1 MTKRVRTPTV
11 LQMEAVECGAACV
24 AIILAYFG
32 KWLSLEEVRVACGVT
47 RDGSTARSLLRAAR
61 TCGLEAKGY
70 MYSLQTL
77 LKQSPP
83 FIIYWKFNHFMV
95 VEGFSDD
102 GVYVNDPAT
111 GPRTIDHEEFNKGYT
126 GLMLWLR
133 PSTGFVRTGH
143 PPRLWQVIRTRFIR
157 SRQAVTT
164 FFLLS
169 LMLIV
174 PGVLLATFS
183 RIFIDEVMMRGQ
195 SDWLSVLLGVMAGA
209 IVVQAV
215 MTWML
220 QWILLRV
227 ESKLSLFGSAQLLWH
242 LLRLPYTFFVQ
253 RMPGDLVNRLRSND
267 EVAKAF
273 GQDLGR
279 TLAQLFVAAFYVTV
293 VVLFDPVLATVA
305 IGLTATA
312 VLITC
317 LARRRLQDISMKVEM
332 EETKVFNNTVV
343 AMKTIETI
351 KATGDESMAFTR
363 WAGHHA
369 ASINVEQQLGL
380 HTTLVQS
387 LSFLTGGLTTAAVLG
402 LGSMRIMSGDLTV
415 GGVAAIQGMV
425 AAFKPPME
433 ALAGFLTRLEQTRA
447 SLQRV
452 DDVLNYELDDSFR
465 ASPPTVVAQTRKVK
479 LDGYIELRS
488 VSFGYNATEGPLIT
502 NLNLSIK
509 PGARIALVGS
519 TGSGKSTIAKL
530 VAGLYRPWSGAVMLD
545 GVPAEE
551 WPLHLR
557 RNSIGW
563 VDQESFLFEGTVADN
578 LTLWDR
584 SIPEPVITNAA
595 RDAEIHGVITS
606 RPGGYDGPV
615 LENGA
620 NFSGGEVQRIEL
632 ASVLAMEPSILILD
646 EATSALDPN
655 VEVMIDGN
663 LRRRG
668 CTTLIVAHRLSTI
681 RDCEEII
688 VLDAGQV
695 VERGSHETLMAN
707 KGRYS
712 EIVEY

>member
-32 KWLSLEEVRVACGVT
+32 KWLPIEEVRVACGVT
-47 RDGSTARSLLRAAR
+47 RDGSTARSILRAAR
-61 TCGLEAKGY
+61 TYGLEAKGY
-70 MYSLQTL
+70 MYKLQTL
-77 LKQSPP
+77 LKQTPP

-102 GVYVNDPAT
+102 GVHVNDPAT
-111 GPRTIDHEEFNKGYT
+111 GPRTVDHEEFNKSYT
-126 GLMLWLR
+126 GLMLRLT
-133 PSTGFVRTGH
+133 PGTGFVRTGQ
-143 PPRLWQVIRTRFIR
+143 PPRLWHVLRRRFSR
-157 SRQAVTT
+157 SRQAVTM
-164 FFLLS
+164 FCLLS

-174 PGVLLATFS
+174 PGVLLATFA
-183 RIFIDEVMMRGQ
+183 RTFIDEVMLAGQ

-209 IVVQAV
+209 IIVQAM

-220 QWILLRV
+220 QWILLRI
-227 ESKLSLFGSAQLLWH
+227 ENKLSLFGSAQLLWH
-242 LLRLPYTFFVQ
+242 LLRLPYVFFVQ
-253 RMPGDLVNRLRSND
+253 RMPGDLVTRLQSND
-267 EVAKAF
+267 EVAESF

-293 VVLFDPVLATVA
+293 VTLFDPVLATVA
-305 IGLTATA
+305 IGLTGTS

-317 LARRRLQDISMKVEM
+317 LARRRLHDISVKVEL
-332 EETKVFNNTVV
+332 EETKMFNSMAG
-343 AMKTIETI
+343 AMQTIDTL
-351 KATGDESMAFTR
+351 KATGDESIAFTR
-363 WAGHHA
+363 WAGHYA
-369 ASINVEQQLGL
+369 TNVNAEQRIGL

-415 GGVAAIQGMV
+415 GGVVAIHGMV
-425 AAFKPPME
+425 AAFKLPME
-433 ALAGFLTRLEQTRA
+433 NLAGFLTRLEQTRA

-465 ASPPTVVAQTRKVK
+465 ASPPAKAVQTRKVK
-479 LDGYIELRS
+479 LDGKVELRS
-488 VSFGYNATEGPLIT
+488 VSFGYSSTEDPLIT
-502 NLNLSIK
+502 DLDLSIA
-509 PGARIALVGS
+509 PGSRIALVGR
-519 TGSGKSTIAKL
+519 TGSGKSTVAKL

-551 WPLHLR
+551 WTLQLR

-563 VDQESFLFEGTVADN
+563 VDQEIFLFEGTVMDN

-584 SIPEPVITNAA
+584 SITEPVTIQAA

-606 RPGGYDGPV
+606 RPGGYGGPV

-620 NFSGGEVQRIEL
+620 NFSGGEAQRIEL
-632 ASVLAMEPSILILD
+632 ARALAMEPSILVLD
-646 EATSALDPN
+646 ETTSALDPN
-655 VEVMIDGN
+655 VEAMIDGN

-681 RDCEEII
+681 RDCDEII

-695 VERGSHETLMAN
+695 VERGSHETLLAN
-707 KGRYS
+707 KGQYC
-712 EIVEY
+712 EIIKY